1 MVPAGALSEIWAR
14 RAARRPG
21 RGKTSASIIWI
32 GESSRGLG
40 FRKKS
45 QVRAEWLEMV
55 VGLGAVDKV
64 VERVRLER
72 ISASLI

>member
-1 MVPAGALSEIWAR
+1 
-14 RAARRPG
+14 
-21 RGKTSASIIWI
+21 
-32 GESSRGLG
+32 LG